1 MNAAPGPGNENTIP
15 QGADSAGKAPPL
27 PFQSSMN
34 NSINE
39 GNKYINQ
46 SEFQPPNT
54 STQDDQFIKDFVVA
68 GGDPQIKEKMIKP

>member
-1 MNAAPGPGNENTIP
+1 MNAAPGPGNENTRP
-15 QGADSAGKAPPL
+15 QGADSAGKAPPS
-27 PFQSSMN
+27 PFQPSMN
-34 NSINE
+34 KSINE

-46 SEFQPPNT
+46 SEFQPPNM